1 MKRIVLAAPALALA
15 MVAGSAQAE
24 LVRKQSPH
32 SVSETIDRLEV
43 IVKAKGLTVFNR
55 IDHAAGAKKVD
66 QELRPTELIIF
77 GSPAVGTP
85 LMREQQTLGLA
96 LPLKVLAWEDA
107 EGKVWL
113 AYEAPADMAAAHGLS
128 QDNSVIKR
136 IASTLDGFTN
146 AAVVRK

>member
-1 MKRIVLAAPALALA
+1 MLRIAFVGAVLAFT
-15 MVAGSAQAE
+15 AGAAQAE
-24 LVRKQSPH
+24 LIRKQSPH
-32 SVSETIDRLEV
+32 SAGKSIDRLEV

-113 AYEAPADMAAAHGLS
+113 AYEAPADMAAAHGLAR
-128 QDNSVIKR
+128 DNSVIKR

-146 AAVVRK
+146 AVVTK

>member
-24 LVRKQSPH
+24 LVRKQSPR

-77 GSPAVGTP
+77 GSPTVGTP

-113 AYEAPADMAAAHGLS
+113 AYEAPADMAAAHGLAR
-128 QDNSVIKR
+128 DNSVIKR

-146 AAVVRK
+146 AVVTK